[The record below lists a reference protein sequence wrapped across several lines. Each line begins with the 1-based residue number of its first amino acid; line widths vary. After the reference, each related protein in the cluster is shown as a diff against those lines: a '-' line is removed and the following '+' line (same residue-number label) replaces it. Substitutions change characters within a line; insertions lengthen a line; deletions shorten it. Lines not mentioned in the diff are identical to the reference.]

1 MLMRQCAA
9 AVSAVGAVG
18 RPEARRMIGIGTGG
32 NRYHELLAATHE
44 LRKLEQ
50 KDWDVCAGI
59 SAGSLVAAMISQ
71 IKKGDYGTFDHDFT
85 KARENFLQD
94 HNASPFQPRYP
105 LGQYF
110 NAVLCM
116 VFGKPSLY
124 KGMSA
129 FVNQEFDEDRFKKAG
144 RQLLIGVYDN
154 ETQSYKTVDS
164 RKATTN
170 AVRQAIIASCSIPV
184 AMPVQSVDGIGRCRD
199 GGLVHCIPVRE
210 CIHFIK
216 ENTREG
222 VQSHIDLLISD
233 AIQTP
238 PTPRPGEPSVTSS
251 LLDATVSRLE
261 KPGEGSCGAVY
272 GARRHDAGAA
282 DAAAL
287 AQIREKKEFHEALG
301 YHKNRRSHFLG
312 AQAQRARVVQ
322 NSHPRPNTQT
332 KQTGRCRR
340 SFKYVSRAA
349 RLLVQSCCPGVL
361 STLLGS
367 RQAESTSNNSSAPR

>member
-71 IKKGDYGTFDHDFT
+71 IKKGDFETFDHDFT

-110 NAVLCM
+110 NAVMCM

-154 ETQSYKTVDS
+154 ETQSYKTVNS
-164 RKATTN
+164 RDATTN

-251 LLDATVSRLE
+251 LLDATVSLVWRNLERDLVELSTVLGDTTQEQQTQLHLLRSGKKKNFTRPWGTIRIVAPISLEPKRKERVSFRVLTRKQIRRLNE
-261 KPGEGSCGAVY
+261 QGV
-272 GARRHDAGAA
+272 
-282 DAAAL
+282 AAA
-287 AQIREKKEFHEALG
+287 
-301 YHKNRRSHFLG
+301 RS
-312 AQAQRARVVQ
+312 
-322 NSHPRPNTQT
+322 SM
-332 KQTGRCRR
+332 
-340 SFKYVSRAA
+340 
-349 RLLVQSCCPGVL
+349 
-361 STLLGS
+361 
-367 RQAESTSNNSSAPR
+367 